1 MGSIIT
7 WVNSPCWLSP
17 KFSRSKTW
25 QGSPISSIFLSSNQ
39 PLSSLWL
46 CCSLFQP
53 SCVCW
58 KLRVWGRDIIS
69 DSTVRGWGVT
79 YTPRTL
85 HRIGCCLFLQ
95 ETPFKGETNG
105 NLNRS
110 LWDLL
115 SIFSRII
122 SEKSPTIT
130 LVIFPGNVVIFRSF
144 NNFKEGKLHCDETL
158 YLFAFVST
166 IVTYALVFVLC
177 CACVQEEEQSND
189 VPVWRKRK
197 PSRSQSVWLVDLMT
211 SSMF

>member
-25 QGSPISSIFLSSNQ
+25 QGSPISPIFLSSNQ
-39 PLSSLWL
+39 PLSYWWL

-58 KLRVWGRDIIS
+58 KLRVWGRDIIC
-69 DSTVRGWGVT
+69 DATVREWRVT
-79 YTPRTL
+79 YIPRTL

-95 ETPFKGETNG
+95 ETPYKGETNG

-115 SIFSRII
+115 LIFSRII
-122 SEKSPTIT
+122 SEKSPTIL
-130 LVIFPGNVVIFRSF
+130 LVIFPGNVVIVRSF
-144 NNFKEGKLHCDETL
+144 SNFKEGNCDKTL
-158 YLFAFVST
+158 YLFAIVST
-166 IVTYALVFVLC
+166 IVTYALVFVLR
-177 CACVQEEEQSND
+177 CASVQEEDESND

-197 PSRSQSVWLVDLMT
+197 PSRSQSVLLVDLMT